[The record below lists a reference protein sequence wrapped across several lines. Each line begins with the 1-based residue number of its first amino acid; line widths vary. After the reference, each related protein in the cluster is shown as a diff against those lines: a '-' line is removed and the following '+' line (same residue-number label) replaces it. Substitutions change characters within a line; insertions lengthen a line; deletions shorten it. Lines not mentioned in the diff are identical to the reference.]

1 MGVHRGWVQRKPAQT
16 GAACE
21 KPDNSEGVVGLIDCE
36 AMVNAAPKA
45 GRPWL
50 AWLSGG
56 LLLVAVGIV
65 IARRGE
71 ELRFADLL
79 KHARPSWLL
88 LAAIL
93 QAGTYACA
101 AGAWQRV
108 LMRQHIRTSL
118 WQLIPLGLAKL
129 FMDQMVPSAGLSG
142 TLLVVRALKR
152 RGVPDGAS
160 VSAVVVGLLGFHLAY
175 GLALATALV
184 LLAMS
189 GDLTHRMLSLTI
201 LAGFLIG
208 AMIVALLRLS
218 QGRRGPVRGLLMRI
232 PGFKGF
238 LQELNDVPKEALH
251 DRTLLLQTTGLQFGI
266 FVLDAATLGV
276 CLAALGTTASFPGL
290 FVALVIASLVATI
303 TIIPSGLGTFDVTLL
318 GMLHLT
324 GVSVTIGVG
333 AVLLFRGF
341 TLMLPLL
348 PGLWLARREM
358 KAEP

>member
-1 MGVHRGWVQRKPAQT
+1 
-16 GAACE
+16 
-21 KPDNSEGVVGLIDCE
+21 
-36 AMVNAAPKA
+36 MVNSAPKY

-50 AWLSGG
+50 AWLSGI
-56 LLLVAVGIV
+56 LLLVAVAIV
-65 IARRGE
+65 ITRRSE

-79 KHARPSWLL
+79 QNARPSWLL
-88 LAAIL
+88 LAALL

-101 AGAWQRV
+101 AAAWQRV
-108 LMRQHIRTSL
+108 LKRQHIRTSL
-118 WQLIPLGLAKL
+118 RQLIPLGLAKL

-175 GLALATALV
+175 GLALLTALA

-189 GDLTHRMLSLTI
+189 GDLTRRMLSLAI
-201 LAGFLIG
+201 LATFLIG
-208 AMIVALLRLS
+208 AMIVTLLRLS
-218 QGRRGPVRGLLMRI
+218 RGRRGPLRGMLIRI

-238 LQELNDVPKEALH
+238 LKTLHDAPKEALH
-251 DRTLLLQTTGLQFGI
+251 DRTLLLQTTALQFGI

-276 CLAALGTTASFPGL
+276 CLAAVGTTASPTGL
-290 FVALVIASLVATI
+290 FAALVIASLVATI
-303 TIIPSGLGTFDVTLL
+303 TIIPSGLGTFDATML
-318 GMLHLT
+318 GMLHLV
-324 GVSVTIGVG
+324 GVSITHAVG

-348 PGLWLARREM
+348 PGLWLARREL
-358 KAEP
+358 KAEA